1 MTAAPSEVVGQSG
14 RGQQILQ
21 PRFLLKGVPVVEA
34 VVAYCP
40 VKKKHKKEKVNK
52 YYSENF
58 QRHHK

>member
-1 MTAAPSEVVGQSG
+1 MTAAPSGVVGQSG
-14 RGQQILQ
+14 QGQQIRP
-21 PRFLLKGVPVVEA
+21 PRFLLKGVPVVEE

-40 VKKKHKKEKVNK
+40 VKKNKKEKVNK